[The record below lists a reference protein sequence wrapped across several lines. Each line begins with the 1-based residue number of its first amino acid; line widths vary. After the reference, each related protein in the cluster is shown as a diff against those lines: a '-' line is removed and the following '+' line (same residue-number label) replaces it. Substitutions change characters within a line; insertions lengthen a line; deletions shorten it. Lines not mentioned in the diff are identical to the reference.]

1 MATLDDPNVRAAL
14 DEGELPKM
22 SFGDHLDELR
32 SRLIKALLAVV
43 VAVVAM
49 LPWHD
54 QVTGIIVEP
63 YRVQW
68 RLGFED
74 HIAALE
80 LQVRELEAIPEP
92 TPAQLEELR
101 DTREYRDYSLRH
113 KDGILAGDKLYKH
126 TLPTRTAYPVPYH
139 LVSINPLEDAMAFM
153 WSALIFALVIAS
165 PVVIWQAWAFIAA
178 GLYPK
183 ERRLFYRYFPFMIVL
198 MASGVAFGYFL
209 VLPYSVGFLIRWMN
223 PEQVGAMLSIGQ
235 FLTLEFALTGALGV
249 VFQLPLVM
257 LALQKTGLVT
267 HTAFRKHW
275 RMTVLVIF
283 LAAAVFTPPEPVS
296 MMLMAAPMMVLYG
309 LGLVLTWWGRKGD
322 AKVVP
327 A

>member
-1 MATLDDPNVRAAL
+1 MTLDDPKLREAL
-14 DEGELPKM
+14 DASDLPRM

-43 VAVVAM
+43 VAVLAM

-68 RLGFED
+68 RLGFEE
-74 HIAALE
+74 HIATLE
-80 LQVRELEAIPEP
+80 AQVRQLEAIPDP
-92 TPAQLEELR
+92 TSSQVEELR
-101 DTREYRDYSLRH
+101 DAREYRDYSLRH
-113 KDGILAGDKLYKH
+113 KEGILAGDKLHKH
-126 TLPTRTAYPVPYH
+126 TLPMRTAYPVPYH

-198 MASGVAFGYFL
+198 MASGVAFGYFV

-223 PEQVGAMLSIGQ
+223 PDQVGAMLSIGQ
-235 FLTLEFALTGALGV
+235 FLTLEFALTGALGL

-257 LALQKTGLVT
+257 VALQKIGLVT
-267 HTAFRKHW
+267 HRGFRKNW
-275 RMTVLVIF
+275 RMTILIIF
-283 LAAAVFTPPEPVS
+283 VLAAVVTPPEPVS
-296 MMLMAAPMMVLYG
+296 MMLMATPMVLLYG
-309 LGLVLTWWGRKGD
+309 LGLVLTWWSRAND
-322 AKVVP
+322 APVV
-327 A
+327 AA